1 MPLSFYGSLFSFFLI
16 EANFIADSKV
26 LHFIAA
32 YLRSMARGGCAC
44 QVNLFTCWPNR
55 VQPGNELNLANQ
67 DTNKSCLPVCPVPGN
82 TTERSAGLPEG
93 QHHPKPSVV
102 SPAPQQV
109 VVFTVQ
115 TCNCQ
120 QE

>member
-44 QVNLFTCWPNR
+44 QVDLFTSFHNTNR
-55 VQPGNELNLANQ
+55 VQPVNELNLA
-67 DTNKSCLPVCPVPGN
+67 SCLPVCPVPGN

-93 QHHPKPSVV
+93 QHHPQPSVV

-115 TCNCQ
+115 TSNCQ